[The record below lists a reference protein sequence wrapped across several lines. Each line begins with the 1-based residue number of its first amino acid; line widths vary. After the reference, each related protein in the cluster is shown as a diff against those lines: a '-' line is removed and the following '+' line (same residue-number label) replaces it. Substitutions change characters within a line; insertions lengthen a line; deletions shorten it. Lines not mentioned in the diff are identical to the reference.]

1 MVENTSD
8 PSRFPKEAMSIP
20 SSTCAHPFALRH
32 LAGAAL
38 LACALAAQAQPAPAQ
53 VRAYD
58 LPAQPLGSTLA
69 RIAAEGGQQ
78 LSIDADLVRALTA
91 PAVRGRFTPEQAA
104 RAALAGS
111 GLELVRTEGGNWGLR
126 RLPAG
131 ANSSGAAQASSSAS
145 SLAEVRVTAQADR
158 SGTTEGTGSYQA
170 TASTTATKF
179 RLSPRETP
187 QTVTTITRQQMDDTG
202 MTSVND
208 ALKGISGV
216 FLQEQGTDGTTHFS
230 RGFSLQA
237 QFDGMAA
244 PGSISFGAAPIDNAF
259 LDRVELQLQ
268 HSLRFAANY
277 QIPDTAWSVGGNVS
291 ATSKTHLSGTW
302 PGPWTAR
309 NPALVL
315 VGLNAQYQISPET
328 QVNLVVS
335 NLTDRTYRHLRSLNS
350 SSFGEPRKF
359 TVTLK
364 HRF

>member
-20 SSTCAHPFALRH
+20 SSTFAHPFALRH

-38 LACALAAQAQPAPAQ
+38 LACALAAQAQPAPAE

-170 TASTTATKF
+170 TA
-179 RLSPRETP
+179 
-187 QTVTTITRQQMDDTG
+187 
-202 MTSVND
+202 
-208 ALKGISGV
+208 
-216 FLQEQGTDGTTHFS
+216 
-230 RGFSLQA
+230 
-237 QFDGMAA
+237 
-244 PGSISFGAAPIDNAF
+244 
-259 LDRVELQLQ
+259 
-268 HSLRFAANY
+268 
-277 QIPDTAWSVGGNVS
+277 
-291 ATSKTHLSGTW
+291 TSKTHLSGTW